1 MIVNLQ
7 KTPLD
12 ALASLVIHAKCEEV
26 STMVME
32 MLGLEIPGF
41 ILTRR
46 IEISSSQSPVNDT
59 SALLVAGRDMD
70 GLPFTF
76 FKEVL
81 HC

>member
-7 KTPLD
+7 RTPLD
-12 ALASLVIHAKCEEV
+12 PLASLIIHAKCEEV

-32 MLGLEIPGF
+32 RLRLEIPEF
-41 ILTRR
+41 VLTRR
-46 IEISSSQSPVNDT
+46 IEISTAQSSMNET

-81 HC
+81 